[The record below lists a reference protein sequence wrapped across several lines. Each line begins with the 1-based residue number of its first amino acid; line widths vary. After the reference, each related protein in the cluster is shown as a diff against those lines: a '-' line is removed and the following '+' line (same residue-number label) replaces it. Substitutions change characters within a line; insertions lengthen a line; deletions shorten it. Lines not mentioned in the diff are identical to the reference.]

1 MFGLTEQKLEK
12 WGKKGKAVQLVKAS
26 SNSNSK
32 LRLAAVKAMGNV
44 NNENVINALIAM
56 LRDRDPEVRIAS
68 IDSLSKINSKVAVEY
83 IRSLISDTDEK
94 VSQKAREALKSFAK
108 QL

>member
-1 MFGLTEQKLEK
+1 MFGITEQKLEK
-12 WGKKGKAVQLVKAS
+12 WSKKGNAAKLIKAS
-26 SNSNSK
+26 SNSNSS

-44 NNENVINALIAM
+44 DNENVINALITM
-56 LRDRDPEVRIAS
+56 LRDRNPEVRIAS
-68 IDSLSKINSKVAVEY
+68 IDSLGKINSKVAVEY